1 MLIKI
6 NTLAVAHQQYHNNMM
21 KGTAS
26 KKGRQACLA
35 PAIFFIVNYM
45 NYDLLKYSYLC
56 DSQYALFQLMIMLNM
71 I

>member
-45 NYDLLKYSYLC
+45 N
-56 DSQYALFQLMIMLNM
+56 
-71 I
+71 